1 MPCLQ
6 CLSENPPSFPRH
18 LDDLAPHRV
27 ICHLTH
33 SFAVANVLT
42 SPDTPRFLRLPG
54 LICLFR
60 AWLLFTILLL
70 QVSNLWPVDPESA
83 FFNGNRLGRVVV
95 SFGEWAGGMEM
106 QKACW
111 QVFLS
116 VCCGLVCSGL
126 ANGLDR
132 G

>member
-1 MPCLQ
+1 MSCLIQ
-6 CLSENPPSFPRH
+6 CIMSLRSLRHSSPSRRSPIASCR
-18 LDDLAPHRV
+18 
-27 ICHLTH
+27 ITH
-33 SFAVANVLT
+33 SLAVANVLT
-42 SPDTPRFLRLPG
+42 SPETPRFLRLPG
-54 LICLFR
+54 LICLIR

-70 QVSNLWPVDPESA
+70 QVSNLWPVDPDSA

-116 VCCGLVCSGL
+116 VCCGLICSGL